1 MNFKQALSH
10 FAKQAGGSYK
20 TVHDRQRI
28 MQRFVEY
35 LKQHNIQIKHTDHI
49 KTKHIEGYI
58 KSRLT
63 QGITRRTLQN
73 EMSAIRV
80 TLTQAGREKLAQS
93 ERLTNQALNI
103 HNASR
108 AGTKTS
114 ITEQQYQQIFQLALQ
129 KDQGLA
135 ATIQLARA
143 LGLRSEEAVQSIH
156 SLKTWQTA
164 LNQGK
169 TTLPI
174 IFGTKGGRPRETRI
188 INPERVKQAVNFAIK
203 VSKQQNGKLIN
214 KPNLKQAM
222 TYWRNQTRAIG
233 LTGTIAPH
241 SLRYAWAQD
250 AIQYYKEQGYSDKE
264 ALAMTSMDLG
274 HGDGRGRY
282 VKRIYNLKENS
293 INFLY

>member
-1 MNFKQALSH
+1 MNLKQTLIH

-20 TVHDRQRI
+20 TVHDRQII

-35 LKQHNIQIKHTDHI
+35 LKQQNIQIKLTEHI

-58 KSRLT
+58 HSR
-63 QGITRRTLQN
+63 QAQAITKRTLQN
-73 EMSAIRV
+73 EMSALRT

-103 HNASR
+103 DHASR
-108 AGTKTS
+108 MGTKTAIS
-114 ITEQQYQQIFQLALQ
+114 EQQYQAVFQSALQ

-188 INPERVKQAVNFAIK
+188 INPDRVKQAIDFAIK

-233 LTGTIAPH
+233 LSGTIAPH

-250 AIQYYKEQGYSDKE
+250 AIQYYQQQGYTNKE

-282 VKRIYNLKENS
+282 VKQVYNLKTNTYL
-293 INFLY
+293 I